1 MQDPGPAP
9 QLCTSQSMRSWHA
22 TSCIQMMFWQQLVV
36 SLSKALDSS
45 LHPSKWT
52 DLQRLERDLALFHQG
67 VLKVVGGR
75 EWLSEI

>member
-1 MQDPGPAP
+1 
-9 QLCTSQSMRSWHA
+9 
-22 TSCIQMMFWQQLVV
+22 MMFWQQLVV

-75 EWLSEI
+75 EWLFEI